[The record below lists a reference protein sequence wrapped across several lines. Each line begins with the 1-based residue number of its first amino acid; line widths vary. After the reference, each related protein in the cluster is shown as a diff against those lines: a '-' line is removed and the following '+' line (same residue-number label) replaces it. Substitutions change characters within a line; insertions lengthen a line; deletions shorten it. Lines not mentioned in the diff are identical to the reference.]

1 MSIKR
6 LWGFTTAVLAAAA
19 SVASPRSPLPAG
31 LVLYRARAD
40 REERRIDCGRAPRPR
55 HNPAPSGAEPE
66 ELPLLRGHMRV
77 VRRRRSSV
85 IVPVMVSGRNRE
97 PGWDDWASKSR
108 RSHS

>member
-1 MSIKR
+1 MSIQR

-31 LVLYRARAD
+31 LVLYRARAH

-66 ELPLLRGHMRV
+66 EDRCSALT
-77 VRRRRSSV
+77 
-85 IVPVMVSGRNRE
+85 SGSHGGCPATLVQRDCT
-97 PGWDDWASKSR
+97 GYGLWSK
-108 RSHS
+108 